1 MSTMSPAVADAQR
14 SIAHAE
20 RYRRLWRAVRVGM
33 LVMLSIFLTLLLVY
47 TGIAIGSQAGAWHW
61 GFLLVGD
68 AFLIF
73 LLVMAARHR
82 GTERLFDADVATAT
96 QRLHAAGYRPVLRG
110 GRVLVAPLNAPDD
123 AAVEVEGA

>member
-1 MSTMSPAVADAQR
+1 MSTMSPAVTDAQH

-20 RYRRLWRAVRVGM
+20 RFRRLWRAVRVGM
-33 LVMLSIFLTLLLVY
+33 MVLLSVFLAILIVY
-47 TGIAIGSQAGAWHW
+47 TGIAIGTQAGAWHW

-68 AFLIF
+68 AFLVS
-73 LLVMAARHR
+73 LLVMVARHR
-82 GTERLFDADVATAT
+82 GTERLFDADVASAT

>member
-1 MSTMSPAVADAQR
+1 MSNVSPAVADAQH

-33 LVMLSIFLTLLLVY
+33 LAMLSIFLALLLVY
-47 TGIAIGSQAGAWHW
+47 TGIAITAQAGAWHW

-73 LLVMAARHR
+73 LLVMVARHR
-82 GTERLFDADVATAT
+82 GTERMFDAEVATAT